1 MRGQQERPQL
11 NLHQRVEPRQELRL
25 KLAPQVI
32 QSIEVLQM
40 PVAEL
45 AAYIRQQ
52 MLENPLLDWAEPH
65 EGEGEML
72 DEVEAEYRRQK
83 QMEKLE
89 EEGRVA
95 KDFERLEELDEYF
108 RQMEER
114 VERRFGEAEID
125 PKQAM
130 LENTAAAVTL
140 QDHLMQQ
147 LRMLELDDK
156 VRRAAEEIIYCLDDD
171 GYFHDDLSVIMK
183 DCNVDKETA
192 EKALK
197 VVQSLEPPGVGAR
210 NLTECLLI
218 QIGDEPGFEFE
229 RRLVRE
235 HLDDILHNR
244 LPRLVA
250 ATGESLERIKEA
262 VEFIRH
268 LNPKPAAILSGEPA
282 PPVRPDIIID
292 KVDGEYV
299 VRIEDWDLP
308 PLRVSRTYNQLLEVA
323 KKDPKLREFLKRK
336 YEAARRL
343 IFAIE
348 QRRLT
353 LLRIADMV
361 AQMQRDFLERGPE
374 YMKPLRMRDL
384 ADRVGVHVSTVS
396 RAIAGKWVQTP
407 RGIYPLR
414 FFFTGKVRKHDGTEG
429 SVRTIRERIRQMV
442 ENEDPRNP
450 LSDEEIA
457 RRLSQEGFSVARRTV
472 AKYRQQMG
480 IPASRQRKRY

>member
-1 MRGQQERPQL
+1 MPTSGERPHMG
-11 NLHQRVEPRQELRL
+11 LHQRLEPRQELRL

-45 AAYIRQQ
+45 ATYIREQ

-65 EGEGEML
+65 EGEGEL
-72 DEVEAEYRRQK
+72 PEELAAEYERRK

-108 RQMEER
+108 RQMEEK
-114 VERRFGEAEID
+114 VERRFGELEDD
-125 PKQAM
+125 PKRAM

-140 QDHLMQQ
+140 QEHLLQQ
-147 LRMLELDDK
+147 LRVMQLDAD

-171 GYFHDDLSVIMK
+171 GYFHEELDFVMK
-183 DCNVDKETA
+183 ECRVDKKTA
-192 EKALK
+192 EQALK

-210 NLTECLLI
+210 NLAECLLL
-218 QIGDEPGFEFE
+218 QIGDDPKRDFEK
-229 RRLVRE
+229 RLVKE

-244 LPRLVA
+244 LPRVA
-250 ATGESLERIKEA
+250 QATGEPLERVKEA

-268 LNPKPAAILSGEPA
+268 LNPKPGAVLSGEPA
-282 PPVRPDIIID
+282 PPVRPDIIIE

-308 PLRVSRTYNQLLEVA
+308 PLRVSRVYGDLLEVA
-323 KKDPKLREFLKRK
+323 RKDAKLREFLKRK
-336 YEAARRL
+336 YESARRL

-353 LLRIADMV
+353 LLRIAN
-361 AQMQRDFLERGPE
+361 AIAHMQRDFLERGVE
-374 YMKPLRMRDL
+374 FMRPLRMRDL
-384 ADRVGVHVSTVS
+384 ADRLGVHVSTVS

-407 RGIYPLR
+407 HGIYPLR
-414 FFFTGKVRKHDGTEG
+414 FFFTGSVRKHDGTEG
-429 SVRTIRERIRQMV
+429 SVRTIRERIKRMI

-450 LSDEEIA
+450 LSDEEIV
-457 RRLSQEGFSVARRTV
+457 RRLSREGFSLARRTV

>member
-1 MRGQQERPQL
+1 MPTSGERPQIG
-11 NLHQRVEPRQELRL
+11 LHQRLEPRQELRL

-40 PVAEL
+40 PVTEL
-45 AAYIRQQ
+45 AAYIREQ

-65 EGEGEML
+65 EGEGEL
-72 DEVEAEYRRQK
+72 PEELAAEYERRK

-95 KDFERLEELDEYF
+95 RDFERLEELDEYF
-108 RQMEER
+108 RQMEEK
-114 VERRFGEAEID
+114 VERRFGESEDD
-125 PKQAM
+125 PKRAM
-130 LENTAAAVTL
+130 LENTAATVTL
-140 QDHLMQQ
+140 QEHLLQQ
-147 LRMLELDDK
+147 LRIMQLDGN

-171 GYFHDDLSVIMK
+171 GYFHEELDFIMK
-183 DCNVDKETA
+183 ECGVDRQTA
-192 EKALK
+192 EQALK

-210 NLTECLLI
+210 NLAECLLL
-218 QIGDEPGFEFE
+218 QIGDDPKHNFEK
-229 RRLVRE
+229 RLIKE

-244 LPRLVA
+244 LPRVA
-250 ATGESLERIKEA
+250 QATGESLERVKEA

-268 LNPKPAAILSGEPA
+268 LNPKPGAVLSGEPA
-282 PPVRPDIIID
+282 PPVRPDIIME

-308 PLRVSRTYNQLLEVA
+308 PLRISRTYGELLEVA
-323 KKDPKLREFLKRK
+323 RKDPKLRDFLKRK
-336 YEAARRL
+336 YESARRL
-343 IFAIE
+343 ILAIE

-353 LLRIADMV
+353 LLRIAN
-361 AQMQRDFLERGPE
+361 AIAHLQRDFLERGVE
-374 YMKPLRMRDL
+374 FMRPLRMRDL
-384 ADRVGVHVSTVS
+384 ANRLGVHVSTVS

-407 RGIYPLR
+407 HGIYPLR
-414 FFFTGKVRKHDGTEG
+414 FFFTGAVRKHDGTEG
-429 SVRTIRERIRQMV
+429 SVRTIRERIKRMI

-450 LSDEEIA
+450 LSDEEIV
-457 RRLSQEGFSVARRTV
+457 RRLSREGFSLARRTV